1 MAPDQPPD
9 PIGVALHVASILERL
24 DIPYFA
30 GGSVASSLH
39 GELRSTNDVD
49 LIADLRPDHVVPLL
63 GALRGEYYV
72 SEEGMKEAL
81 RLGTSFNAI
90 HLPTALKVDIFVA
103 GRDSFNAERLRHRQ
117 RMQVRTDPPG
127 ELFVDTAE
135 HTVLRKLEWYRR
147 GGEVSERQWRDVLG
161 VLRVRGDSLDQARL
175 DTWALRLGV
184 ADLLERARREAGL
197 AR

>member
-9 PIGVALHVASILERL
+9 PIAVALQVASILERL

-30 GGSVASSLH
+30 GGSVASSFH

-49 LIADLRPDHVVPLL
+49 LIADLQDAHVRPLL
-63 GALRGEYYV
+63 AALRDEYYV
-72 SEEGMKEAL
+72 SEEAMREAL
-81 RLGTSFNAI
+81 RSGSSFNAI
-90 HLPTALKVDIFVA
+90 HLPTALKVDLFVA
-103 GRDSFNAERLRHRQ
+103 GRDPFNAERLKHRQ

-161 VLRVRGDSLDQARL
+161 VLRVRGDSLDQGRL
-175 DTWALRLGV
+175 DTWAPRLGV
-184 ADLLERARREAGL
+184 ADLLARARREAEP
-197 AR
+197 